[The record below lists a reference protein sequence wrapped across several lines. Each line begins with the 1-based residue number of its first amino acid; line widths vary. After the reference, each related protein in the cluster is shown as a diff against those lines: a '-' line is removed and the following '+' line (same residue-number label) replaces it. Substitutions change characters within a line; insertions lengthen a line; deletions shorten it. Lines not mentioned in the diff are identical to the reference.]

1 MIDEKSMKDIL
12 KLHRQTYYDSKNL
25 EPINQLRILYNYVQ
39 NLRIIE
45 HIHNNMDM
53 ELKYYNCIQKIMENI
68 MSWEA
73 IEDSDTNEKN
83 LIDKKLKQAIKE
95 IEIEFDFV

>member
-1 MIDEKSMKDIL
+1 MIDEKSMKDVL
-12 KLHRQTYYDSKNL
+12 KLHRQSYYDSKNL
-25 EPINQLRILYNYVQ
+25 EPINQLRMLYNYVQ
-39 NLRIIE
+39 TLRIIE
-45 HIHNNMDM
+45 HIHNNSDM

-68 MSWEA
+68 MAWEA

-83 LIDKKLKQAIKE
+83 LMDKKLKQAIKE

>member
-25 EPINQLRILYNYVQ
+25 EPINQLRMLYNYVQ
-39 NLRIIE
+39 TLRIIE
-45 HIHNNMDM
+45 HIHNNSDM

-68 MSWEA
+68 MAWEA
-73 IEDSDTNEKN
+73 IEDSDTNGKN
-83 LIDKKLKQAIKE
+83 LMDKKLKQAIKE

>member
-1 MIDEKSMKDIL
+1 MIDEKSMKDVL
-12 KLHRQTYYDSKNL
+12 KLHRQSYYDSKNL

-45 HIHNNMDM
+45 HIHNNSDM

-68 MSWEA
+68 MAWEA

-83 LIDKKLKQAIKE
+83 LMDKKLKQAIKE